1 MTICRWNWLG
11 ENGVLMDID
20 LPEVDGIS
28 ATRQIVSAGPG
39 ARVMIVTNYDDA
51 VLRETARS
59 AGACE

>member
-1 MTICRWNWLG
+1 
-11 ENGVLMDID
+11 MDID

-39 ARVMIVTNYDDA
+39 ARVMIITNYDDA